1 MNTLVENLLDFEPVY
16 DLLDIQGAA
25 YLFAVLI
32 ILVVAKLFHD
42 WMTPYKLNQELTEHD
57 NKAVAV
63 AFSGYIF
70 GVGIILIGIF
80 NTPGSSD
87 AAVEGQPSFYMDLLD
102 TVIWGIIGIIL
113 LHVARFINDKVLLSK
128 FDNVKELVTDR
139 NVGTGAAMW
148 GSYVGS
154 ALIIHASILGE
165 SASFLEGLAGT
176 LIYFIL
182 GQLGFILF
190 GLIYQWIS
198 RYDLHGEIER
208 DNVSAGVAFGLS
220 LTAISILL
228 SGYVIRY
235 DSIIGFGIWFVFSLF
250 FLIVSRYVVDKVIL
264 PGALLDEEISTDQNW
279 GAALVEGGV
288 ALAIAFLLVP
298 AFLD

>member
-1 MNTLVENLLDFEPVY
+1 MNTLLENLLDFEPVFG
-16 DLLDIQGAA
+16 LLQIEGAA
-25 YLFAVLI
+25 YLFVVLI
-32 ILVVAKLFHD
+32 ILISAKLLHD
-42 WMTPYKLNQELTEHD
+42 WITPYKLNQELTEHD

-80 NTPGSSD
+80 NTPSSM
-87 AAVEGQPSFYMDLLD
+87 EGQISSRMDFYMDLLD
-102 TVIWGIIGIIL
+102 TLIWGIIGVIL
-113 LHVARFINDKVLLSK
+113 LHVARFVNDKILLSK

-165 SASFLEGLAGT
+165 SASFFEGLVGT
-176 LIYFIL
+176 LIYFVL
-182 GQLGFILF
+182 GQVGFILF
-190 GLIYQWIS
+190 GLIYQLVS
-198 RYDLHGEIER
+198 RYDLHAEIEQ
-208 DNVSAGVAFGLS
+208 DNISAGVAFGLS
-220 LTAISILL
+220 LTAIAILL
-228 SGYVIRY
+228 SGYVVRY
-235 DSIIGFGIWFVFSLF
+235 DSMLGFGLWFIFSLF
-250 FLIVSRYVVDKVIL
+250 FLIVSRYVVDKVML
-264 PGALLDEEISTDQNW
+264 PGALLDEEISQDQNW

-298 AFLD
+298 AFLN